1 MKTTIFLLTALV
13 TVSLFASVGRITEID
28 GTAFI
33 KQQSNKGFKKL
44 TPNLDI
50 SKGDVIRTM
59 NNSFVDIT
67 FDDESTLK
75 VYPKSIVKID
85 KNITD
90 KNNSKSIT
98 LFSGRLWAKVHKRI
112 TKKNFF
118 KINTPTATAGVR
130 GTSFG
135 VVVSPNG
142 SSLVRVK
149 SGRVLFDSDIDPKL
163 LKEEKKENNKKESES
178 APKPDN
184 LMQPQELK
192 ISTSS
197 INREDNSIDT
207 DIVTGIKRKSII
219 LRKDSTASF
228 RLEQGIKPEANIPVV
243 QFETE
248 EDMPQDPQ
256 KRKEIVTWHI
266 SNLKHRV
273 KTAKQLVFKVT
284 KIAGGIES
292 MKSDKKFTVEQISA
306 TTKKGKKEID
316 HISETIENMENS
328 MNAQLYFLENYAK
341 DDPDVQK
348 VFEEHQK
355 FVEEKDKV
363 IK

>member
-1 MKTTIFLLTALV
+1 MKTIIILLTIL
-13 TVSLFASVGRITEID
+13 TTLSLFASIGKINEID

-33 KQQSNKGFKKL
+33 KQQSTNGFKKL
-44 TPNLDI
+44 KTNSKI
-50 SKGDVIRTM
+50 SKGDIIRTTKGT
-59 NNSFVDIT
+59 FVNIV
-67 FDDESTLK
+67 FDDQSTLR

-90 KNNSKSIT
+90 KNNSKSLT

-142 SSLVRVK
+142 SSLVRVS

-163 LKEEKKENNKKESES
+163 LKEEKKEEKSKETSS
-178 APKPDN
+178 TPKSDD
-184 LMQPQELK
+184 LMQPQELN

-197 INREDNSIDT
+197 INRENNSIDT

-219 LRKDSTASF
+219 LKKDSTASF
-228 RLEQGIKPEANIPVV
+228 RLETGIKPEARIPVA
-243 QFETE
+243 QFESE
-248 EDMPQDPQ
+248 ENMPEDPQ
-256 KRKEIVTWHI
+256 KRKEIITWHI

-292 MKSDKKFTVEQISA
+292 MKSDKKFSVEQISA
-306 TTKKGKKEID
+306 TTKKGKKEME
-316 HISETIENMENS
+316 HIAETVENMENS
-328 MNAQLYFLENYAK
+328 MDAQLYFLENYAK
-341 DDPDVQK
+341 DDPEAKK
-348 VFEEHQK
+348 VLEEHEK
-355 FVEEKDKV
+355 FVEEKNKI